1 MITHLTQGENIFNSP
16 DLSIKMKILHAVN
29 KSLDQITVAEICRN
43 AGISRQTFYR
53 HFEDKYDFYRYYLS
67 TLTDKFLRSIQ
78 GEAHD
83 CMGLRE
89 YVESMHRQLIGFV
102 DEHPAIAQNS
112 LGKTALAGS
121 LDIMMRQIAEG
132 IEVHAAREFPDAKVS
147 AHFASMFYS
156 GAMLHTLRWWL
167 QEGKPIDADELVAST
182 TDLFLAYYGC

>member
-1 MITHLTQGENIFNSP
+1 MDIRTERTRAMLVDAFERLTEKNAVEDVSVTQICE
-16 DLSIKMKILHAVN
+16 LS
-29 KSLDQITVAEICRN
+29 TVRRA
-43 AGISRQTFYR
+43 TFYR

-67 TLTDKFLRSIQ
+67 TLTTKFLKSIQ

-102 DEHPAIAQNS
+102 DDHPAIAQNS

-132 IEVHAAREFPDAKVS
+132 IEVHAAREFPDVRVP

-167 QEGKPIDADELVAST
+167 QEGRPIDADELVAST